1 MFYLTYENHQL
12 LRVSIQVIHTKL
24 DGGRGGLFKESL
36 HIVLVGGV
44 LFHSLCN
51 YKIYALN
58 YRIRGEV

>member
-24 DGGRGGLFKESL
+24 DGGRGGLFKESV

-44 LFHSLCN
+44 LFRSLCN

-58 YRIRGEV
+58 

>member
-24 DGGRGGLFKESL
+24 EGGRGELFKEAL
-36 HIVLVGGV
+36 YIVFEGGV
-44 LFHSLCN
+44 LFPSLCN

-58 YRIRGEV
+58 